1 MKSFFNRYWYVIG
14 LAVLGLA
21 GGFVYWRFIGCSS
34 GSCPI
39 TSNWHT
45 STAMGGLMGFLTGSL
60 VQDISGKK
68 PPEK

>member
-1 MKSFFNRYWYVIG
+1 MKSFFIKYWYVIA

-21 GGFVYWRFIGCSS
+21 GGFAYWRYIGCS
-34 GSCPI
+34 GGTCPI

-45 STAMGGLMGFLTGSL
+45 STAMGGLMGFLAGSI